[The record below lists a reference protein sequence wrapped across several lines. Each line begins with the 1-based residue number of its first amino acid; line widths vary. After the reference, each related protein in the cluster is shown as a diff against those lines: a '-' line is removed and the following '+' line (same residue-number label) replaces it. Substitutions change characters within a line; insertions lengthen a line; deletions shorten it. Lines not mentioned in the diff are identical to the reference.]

1 MSIDLNTLFNL
12 INFSFALRKNVKRL
26 LGKFVKKSDCHCV
39 GIHQIVEFFS
49 GSGTLNQGVWSMIKL
64 KAS

>member
-49 GSGTLNQGVWSMIKL
+49 GTLN
-64 KAS
+64 